1 MKTVQ
6 IGRSRLAEE
15 MARPTWSAKPAVSI
29 VPMLEKKKRTVE
41 RINANPISKEK
52 IRVAA
57 YCRVSSDLPSQE
69 TSIDNQREHYENYI
83 KAHED
88 WEFAGIY
95 WETGVSGTKT
105 EKRPELQ
112 RLIADCQAGNIDLV
126 ITKSISRFAR
136 NTTDCL
142 EMVRTL
148 TSMNIRLIFEKEK
161 IDTKTMESEF
171 LLTLLSAFAENESRS
186 LSDNLK
192 WGIRKRFQAGT
203 YKGGKVPYGYRRSK
217 TGYIIYPAEAET
229 VRRIFSALEEGK
241 GTAVIA
247 KELNEDHIPT
257 WTESFKGLEPKGSWR
272 SNSIIAVA
280 RNAFY
285 TGDSLYQKTFM
296 DEHFNKQTNTGQ
308 LDQYLNED
316 DHPAIVDH
324 ELFKRANEMIDE
336 HGRIYAREKAT
347 GEGQKRYWL
356 SGKLRCGICGG
367 RMFRGKDARPY
378 YVCWNHTHKD
388 CPMLPVF
395 EDDVKDAFVK
405 ALNRLA
411 KQPGL
416 LEKADPPMAE
426 SEERLA
432 NIESRKSQTRDQMLA
447 GRFSAALRE
456 EMNALDA
463 EAEQIRSKLEQN
475 QNPANDL
482 KKLILRRGQQEFFTE
497 TDETIFRWFVDHAD
511 VWSRERIIF
520 HFTCGLELE
529 EILTRK
535 RKQRCVNTDEQK
547 KGATA

>member
-41 RINANPISKEK
+41 RINANPVMKEM

-148 TSMNIRLIFEKEK
+148 TSMNIRLIFEKET

-171 LLTLLSAFAENESRS
+171 LLTLLSAFAENESHS

-229 VRRIFSALEEGK
+229 VRRIFSALAEGK
-241 GTAVIA
+241 GTSVIA
-247 KELNEDHIPT
+247 KELNEGHIPT
-257 WTESFKGLEPKGSWR
+257 WTESYKGMEPKGSWR
-272 SNSIIAVA
+272 SNSVIAIA
-280 RNAFY
+280 RNSFY

-308 LDQYLNED
+308 LDQYLNEA

-324 ELFKRANEMIDE
+324 ELFKRANEMIE
-336 HGRIYAREKAT
+336 QHGEKYARKKAT
-347 GEGQKRYWL
+347 SEGQKRYWL
-356 SGKLRCGICGG
+356 SGKLRCGHCGG

-378 YVCWNHTHKD
+378 YACWNHTHKD

-405 ALNRLA
+405 APFSKALNRLA
-411 KQPGL
+411 EQPGL
-416 LEKADPPMAE
+416 LEKADHPTDE

-432 NIESRKSQTRDQMLA
+432 NIEIRRSQIHDQMLA
-447 GRFSAALRE
+447 GRFSVALRE

-463 EAEQIRSKLEQN
+463 EAERIRSKLEQN
-475 QNPANDL
+475 QT
-482 KKLILRRGQQEFFTE
+482 Q
-497 TDETIFRWFVDHAD
+497 
-511 VWSRERIIF
+511 
-520 HFTCGLELE
+520 
-529 EILTRK
+529 LT
-535 RKQRCVNTDEQK
+535 T
-547 KGATA
+547 